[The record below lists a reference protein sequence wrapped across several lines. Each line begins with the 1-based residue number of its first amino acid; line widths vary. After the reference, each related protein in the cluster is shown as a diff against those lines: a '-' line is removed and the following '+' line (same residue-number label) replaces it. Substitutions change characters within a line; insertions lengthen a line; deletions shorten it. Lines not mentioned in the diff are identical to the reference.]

1 MNSAKVYHFI
11 FSRNTSKLAAY
22 LQVIKIIRTT
32 HSDNPYGGKGI
43 IRMTQRDNPNTSKGL
58 SEQPKGYR

>member
-43 IRMTQRDNPNTSKGL
+43 IRMTQRDNPNTS
-58 SEQPKGYR
+58 